1 MDYRPPELLYN
12 QLYQDGARP
21 SRAAAPAVP
30 TAPPPRPTPAP
41 FLPTPSRFAPPP
53 AAKPVRLQP
62 TAAPARAYPTAPAV
76 RTTPVPVYNPGR
88 QAAYERPGQEKYSG
102 FTNTRH
108 QQERDQENEI
118 DTGFDYDEMQFR
130 KRMNDDEERQVRE
143 SRASVQIQISKRL
156 L

>member
-21 SRAAAPAVP
+21 SRAAAPAAVP
-30 TAPPPRPTPAP
+30 TAPPRPTPAP

-62 TAAPARAYPTAPAV
+62 TATLARAYPTAPAV
-76 RTTPVPVYNPGR
+76 RTTPVPVYNPER
-88 QAAYERPGQEKYSG
+88 QTAYERPGQEKYSG
-102 FTNTRH
+102 YPTTRH

-130 KRMNDDEERQVRE
+130 KRMNDDEERQVGDQ
-143 SRASVQIQISKRL
+143 S
-156 L
+156 